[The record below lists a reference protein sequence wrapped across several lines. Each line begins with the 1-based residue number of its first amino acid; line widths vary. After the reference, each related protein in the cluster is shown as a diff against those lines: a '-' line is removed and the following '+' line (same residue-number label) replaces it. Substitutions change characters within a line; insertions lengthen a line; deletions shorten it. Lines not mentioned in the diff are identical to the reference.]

1 MRKRFRL
8 KVISAFTVGILLCVA
23 MLITGCKFMLRPI
36 FIYDTKNSME
46 SYGRLVIDAYEGGS
60 ATVRRLLNMLDS
72 SHDIES
78 ALVTKDLEVLINS
91 GGEIYPASYKITQLE
106 KWFSDYESLKTSDE
120 AYCAEI
126 VDETDNLAR
135 IVYIEPIDGDTFLC
149 MNKVIRGI
157 DQEVRIATYVIAAM
171 GLLIAIMG
179 ALLWSVLT
187 KPFTKQMEKMSA
199 VTKKMAQLNFDEKID
214 YKSEDEIGQLAKSID
229 EMSDELKKSV
239 NKLQQDVERRKR
251 LIRDISH
258 ELKTP
263 VTTIRGYTENIQILS
278 SDNQR
283 INRYCD
289 IMIEECEVIDSLV
302 SEMLHMSKL
311 EDEGYECR
319 MEIIDTKELENKIK
333 ARFKNEFGDKDI
345 NVEFEK
351 ATLCANET
359 LTERAVFNYVSNAVK
374 YRTPDTP
381 VSAKGYCE
389 KDMYTFAVSNYGN
402 EISPEDREL
411 MWDVFYKTDK
421 SRNRETKGHG
431 IGLTM
436 VKQIAALHGG
446 QVAVE
451 SEKGINTFIIRFP
464 NKQTPH
470 R

>member
-1 MRKRFRL
+1 MRKSFRL
-8 KVISAFTVGILLCVA
+8 KVISAFTVGILICVA
-23 MLITGCKFMLRPI
+23 LLITGCKFVLRPI

-46 SYGRLVIDAYEGGS
+46 NYARLVIDAYEGGS
-60 ATVRRLLNMLDS
+60 ATVRRLLDMLDS

-78 ALVTKDLEVLINS
+78 ALVTSQLNVIVNS
-91 GGEIYPASYKITQLE
+91 GEEIYPASYKVTQLA
-106 KWFSDYESLKTSDE
+106 KWLEDYESQKDKAKS
-120 AYCAEI
+120 YCKEI
-126 VDETDNLAR
+126 TDETDNLAR
-135 IVYIEPIDGDTFLC
+135 IVYIKAIDSETFLC
-149 MNKVIRGI
+149 MNKVVRGI
-157 DQEVRIATYVIAAM
+157 DQEVRIATYVIAFM
-171 GLLIAIMG
+171 GLLIAVMG

-187 KPFTKQMEKMSA
+187 RPFTKQMEKMSE
-199 VTKKMAQLNFDEKID
+199 VTKKMAHLNFDEKIN
-214 YKSEDEIGQLAKSID
+214 YKSEDEIGQLSKSID
-229 EMSDELKKSV
+229 EMSDELKKSID
-239 NKLQQDVERRKR
+239 KLQQDVERRKR

-278 SDNQR
+278 SDNAR

-319 MEIIDTKELENKIK
+319 MEIIDTKALESKIK
-333 ARFKNEFGDKDI
+333 SRLKNEFGDKDI
-345 NVEFEK
+345 SVEFDK
-351 ATLCANET
+351 AIICANET
-359 LTERAVFNYVSNAVK
+359 LTERAVFNYISNAVK

-381 VSAKGYCE
+381 IKVRGILSEDY
-389 KDMYTFAVSNYGN
+389 YTFAVSNHGN
-402 EISPEDREL
+402 EISAEDREL

-436 VKQIAALHGG
+436 VKQIASLHGG
-446 QVAVE
+446 QVAIE

-464 NKQTPH
+464 NQQNNA
-470 R
+470 